1 MEHLFAPSSLQE
13 LCKHV
18 SLAPSA
24 TLCSGHFPYYRD
36 EETASQ
42 RLSALPKVTLPPGV
56 QSGLE
61 LRSAGLFSS
70 PPTHTQGDQGGEM
83 RRESDSWR
91 RMTVH
96 CGRAF
101 PPPAPAICA
110 EPSTAGLCALGKQ
123 PAHLGG
129 RSLQSH
135 LLSKPL

>member
-24 TLCSGHFPYYRD
+24 TLRSGHFPYYRD

-42 RLSALPKVTLPPGV
+42 RLSALPKVSLPPGV

-61 LRSAGLFSS
+61 LSSAGLFSS
-70 PPTHTQGDQGGEM
+70 PPTHTQGDQGGGM

-91 RMTVH
+91 MTIH
-96 CGRAF
+96 HGGAF
-101 PPPAPAICA
+101 PPPAPAGCA

-123 PAHLGG
+123 PAALGG